1 MLCDIY
7 FVMSTV
13 LIVLLH
19 INDVVSLAPV
29 LKSVIQTMFFV
40 CFVRYVI
47 FSLLCHPFPL

>member
-19 INDVVSLAPV
+19 INVVVSLAPV
-29 LKSVIQTMFFV
+29 CKSAIQTMFCV
-40 CFVRYVI
+40 CLVRYVM